1 MLQITYDSFIWIS
14 YCSVIFKT
22 IVLKKKKIRHS
33 LLPKLLMEHALNLFS
48 WNIFLYFYKC
58 AFLAFWDKVSC
69 SSGQPRTHYR
79 TKVGFEL
86 LTSCLGFCS
95 AGIWSLYHHIQLFS
109 LYDKLWVPY
118 HRSLGGPLPLSPNR
132 ILGGAAIQM
141 AERQTSNHAQ
151 DLQPQTWRF
160 KNNSR
165 NHIWY
170 LTSFFSNPS
179 CLHSSLSK

>member
-1 MLQITYDSFIWIS
+1 MCWIYSHEIFFFIFINVLFWLFGTRFHVAQDSLEL
-14 YCSVIFKT
+14 T
-22 IVLKKKKIRHS
+22 IEQ
-33 LLPKLLMEHALNLFS
+33 KL
-48 WNIFLYFYKC
+48 
-58 AFLAFWDKVSC
+58 
-69 SSGQPRTHYR
+69 
-79 TKVGFEL
+79 GFEL

-118 HRSLGGPLPLSPNR
+118 HSSLGGPLPLSPNH
-132 ILGGAAIQM
+132 ILGGAVIQM